1 MFQFVCIFRSPLIPS
16 LLLRILSIVVQAAP
30 EQTTIIL
37 RDAPEATTEKD
48 IRSVFTAA
56 KTNVTNVHPDVGNT
70 WFVSLDAKTTSRDDV
85 VSLLLSLRGMK
96 LHGEPIK
103 ARLKTESVASRR
115 GTANGGYGYAASAPQ
130 SPVSSR
136 PGQFQQHG
144 AGPMA
149 STGGNRAAQPGRGG
163 GIRPHH
169 MGQSRSVPSSPMA
182 GERNANANY
191 GGGKPGGTSTSRGG
205 KNIVALSSGTGNRV
219 VRRGSRNG
227 DFFKATSSSGKNMSS
242 PKGADTTSKASSST
256 IPPPPLA
263 ALHFPALDGNNGGG
277 DKTPA
282 SQLQHR
288 PKGAAPNDSEDTDG
302 NKSDIVE
309 NPNKD
314 EGKASAPKQPAGGYA
329 AALRKAAPA
338 KAAEAP
344 KEKVRFTPFFDGA
357 GGSVGKTFF
366 VMKTIFFFVLDRSR
380 RLIVT

>member
-1 MFQFVCIFRSPLIPS
+1 MFSFVLFVCIFWSPLIPS
-16 LLLRILSIVVQAAP
+16 LLFRILSILLQAAP

-48 IRSVFTAA
+48 IRSVFTATN
-56 KTNVTNVHPDVGNT
+56 TNVTNVHPDVGNT

-115 GTANGGYGYAASAPQ
+115 GTASGGYGYAASAPQ
-130 SPVSSR
+130 SPVTGR

-149 STGGNRAAQPGRGG
+149 SSGGNRAAQPGRGG
-163 GIRPHH
+163 GGGGMRPHH

-182 GERNANANY
+182 GGRNSNY
-191 GGGKPGGTSTSRGG
+191 GSGKAGGRGG
-205 KNIVALSSGTGNRV
+205 KNIVALGSGPGNK

-227 DFFKATSSSGKNMSS
+227 DFFKATSSSGDMSS
-242 PKGADTTSKASSST
+242 PKGAGTTSKASSSA

-263 ALHFPALDGNNGGG
+263 GLHFPALGGDNGG
-277 DKTPA
+277 DHKTAA

-288 PKGAAPNDSEDTDG
+288 PKGAAPKDSDNTDDK
-302 NKSDIVE
+302 KSDSTKKL
-309 NPNKD
+309 NKD

-338 KAAEAP
+338 KAVGAE
-344 KEKVRFTPFFDGA
+344 EKVRFIPFCGVVLRYEVA
-357 GGSVGKTFF
+357 GGSVGKAFF
-366 VMKTIFFFVLDRSR
+366 VMKTIFSCSTGLVGS
-380 RLIVT
+380 